1 MTSPRLSWMSVK
13 AIHFIKWVL
22 ENIVGPGALHRYWN
36 GNYCMKILQIISG
49 VGSKKTQQLENLINE
64 DLQITKLMP

>member
-1 MTSPRLSWMSVK
+1 MTSPKLSWMSVT

-49 VGSKKTQQLENLINE
+49 VGSKKT
-64 DLQITKLMP
+64 